1 MAGSRPPTIVTS
13 CSDGD
18 ELHWKVPT
26 LTMTD
31 STALQAH
38 VVELASQ
45 PRHRA
50 IAGSRE
56 RAQAYVETT
65 LREGGWQITHA
76 DFRSAP
82 SLLRTSDYG
91 RRWWPAGAGGPISG
105 RNVIAHRGNPAGA
118 TWVTAHLDSVH
129 SSPGA
134 DDNASA
140 VAIALELGRQLDR
153 DDVAI
158 VLTDHEESA
167 MLGAR
172 MLVRD
177 GPRPGLVVNL
187 ESLGYFRDEPNSQ
200 RMIPDI
206 SIAHPQ
212 LAATMKAAGSRG
224 DFVLAAYR
232 PNSALAGAAVLDD
245 LHEAGLVAYG
255 LEDRRWNG
263 AGQKVTARLN
273 PVGLSFDRSDHAP
286 FWRAR
291 VPALVLSDTAVARN
305 PNYHRPSDTPDT
317 LDYGRMA
324 LITQALLQFFSRP
337 IQQLDQ

>member
-1 MAGSRPPTIVTS
+1 MWLLGLAARTGRDQRARTPTGKGPLTVTAA
-13 CSDGD
+13 D
-18 ELHWKVPT
+18 ELR
-26 LTMTD
+26 
-31 STALQAH
+31 AH
-38 VVELASQ
+38 VTALASQ

-56 RAQAYVETT
+56 RARVYA
-65 LREGGWQITHA
+65 EGVLQTAGWQVTYS
-76 DFRSAP
+76 DFRSPP
-82 SLLRTSDYG
+82 SALRTSDYG

-105 RNVIAHRGNPAGA
+105 RNLLAHRGDLAGA

-140 VAIALELGRQLDR
+140 VAIALELGRNLDR

-158 VLTDHEESA
+158 VLTDQEESA

-177 GPRPGLVVNL
+177 GPRPALVINL
-187 ESLGYFRDEPNSQ
+187 ESLGYFRDEPRTQ
-200 RMIPDI
+200 LMIPDI
-206 SIAHPQ
+206 RIAHPE
-212 LAATMKAAGSRG
+212 LAATIKAAGSRG
-224 DFVLAAYR
+224 DFVLVAYR
-232 PNSALAGAAVLDD
+232 PSSAPSAGTILNELTA
-245 LHEAGLVAYG
+245 AGLVAYG

-263 AGQKVTARLN
+263 AGQRITARLN

-291 VPALVLSDTAVARN
+291 IPALALSDTAVARN
-305 PNYHRPSDTPDT
+305 PNYHRPTDTPDT
-317 LDYGRMA
+317 LDYTRMS
-324 LITQALLQFFSRP
+324 LITHALTNALGRSEQ
-337 IQQLDQ
+337 

>member
-1 MAGSRPPTIVTS
+1 
-13 CSDGD
+13 
-18 ELHWKVPT
+18 
-26 LTMTD
+26 MTD
-31 STALQAH
+31 PNVLRADVAA
-38 VVELASQ
+38 LASQ

-56 RAQAYVETT
+56 RAQAYVETE
-65 LREGGWQITHA
+65 LRESGWQITYS

-82 SLLRTSDYG
+82 SVLRTSDYG

-105 RNVIAHRGNPAGA
+105 RNVIAHRGNPEGA
-118 TWVTAHLDSVH
+118 VWVTAHLDSVH

-140 VAIALELGRQLDR
+140 VAIALELGRQLER

-172 MLVRD
+172 MLVRH
-177 GPRPGLVVNL
+177 GPRPSLVVNL
-187 ESLGYFRDEPNSQ
+187 ESLGYFRDEPRSQ
-200 RMIPDI
+200 RVIPD
-206 SIAHPQ
+206 IAHPQ
-212 LAATMKAAGSRG
+212 LASTIKAAGSRG
-224 DFVLAAYR
+224 DFVLVSYR
-232 PNSALAGAAVLDD
+232 PNSAPTAVTVLD
-245 LHEAGLVAYG
+245 EMKAAGLVAYG

-263 AGQKVTARLN
+263 AGQKITARLN
-273 PVGLSFDRSDHAP
+273 PVGLSLDRSDHAP

-291 VPALVLSDTAVARN
+291 IPALVLTDTHVSRN

-324 LITQALLQFFSRP
+324 AITQALIESFSHLIPTPNR
-337 IQQLDQ
+337 